1 MEDLALKNIWS
12 SYDNV
17 LEKSINLNTHLLE
30 ELQKQKIRF
39 SFRSL
44 LRAKIFGL
52 LVGLLCLFGVAW
64 VLFNFHTQIIFTVS
78 LCMIFIFNFIA
89 TIDYSRHIF
98 LIAHLNFSKSIAN
111 TQKKLATL
119 QAAIIKHFRI
129 LCLQLPFY
137 VTIFIPDVLLKE
149 GGTTYWTVQGIVI
162 ALFTI
167 ASIWLYRNISY
178 KNINKKWLKK
188 LIEGDGGTT
197 VSKAITF
204 IEEIEEF
211 KKEIQ

>member
-1 MEDLALKNIWS
+1 MEDFSLKNIWS

-44 LRAKIFGL
+44 LHAKIFGL
-52 LVGLLCLFGVAW
+52 AIGIACILSMAW
-64 VLFNFHTQIIFTVS
+64 VLFYFHSQVIFTIS
-78 LCMIFIFNFIA
+78 FSMIFIFNMIA
-89 TIDYSRHIF
+89 TVGYIRHIF

-111 TQKKLATL
+111 TQEKLASL
-119 QAAIIKHFRI
+119 QAAIIRHFRI

-137 VTIFIPDVLLKE
+137 TTLFIPDILLKE
-149 GGTTYWTVQGIVI
+149 GSVTYWAVQGTVT
-162 ALFTI
+162 ALFI
-167 ASIWLYRNISY
+167 LAAVWLYKNISY

-197 VSKAITF
+197 VSKAIVF
-204 IEEIEEF
+204 IKEIGEF